1 MKKTYIIASTCILIL
16 GGVYFVQ
23 MYNKDNEYD
32 DIYIE
37 ENSIVEETK
46 TEIDTIKVHIAGEVL
61 NEGIYEI
68 EAGSRIDDVIKI
80 AGNIKENAD
89 LTNINLAYELSD
101 GEKIYIPSIF
111 DEESE
116 YNLSSDN
123 KKSSSK
129 ININKANVEELQ
141 KINGIGESLAN
152 RIVNYRKENGKFST
166 IEELKNVSG
175 IGDKKYESIKEY
187 VVIKWNLPKK
197 LDIYNIA

>member
-175 IGDKKYESIKEY
+175 IGDKKYESIREY
-187 VVIKWNLPKK
+187 IVIKWNLSKK
-197 LDIYNIA
+197 LDICNME

>member
-68 EAGSRIDDVIKI
+68 EADC
-80 AGNIKENAD
+80 
-89 LTNINLAYELSD
+89 
-101 GEKIYIPSIF
+101 
-111 DEESE
+111 
-116 YNLSSDN
+116 
-123 KKSSSK
+123 
-129 ININKANVEELQ
+129 
-141 KINGIGESLAN
+141 
-152 RIVNYRKENGKFST
+152 RKYKR
-166 IEELKNVSG
+166 KC
-175 IGDKKYESIKEY
+175 
-187 VVIKWNLPKK
+187 
-197 LDIYNIA
+197 

>member
-123 KKSSSK
+123 KKSPSK

-187 VVIKWNLPKK
+187 VVIK
-197 LDIYNIA
+197 